1 MRQESNTT
9 WTDYSPSSH
18 RLSSVLRRY
27 APISLI
33 IVTGLMLTA
42 VILSIA
48 ESSALGIVVAGVGF
62 TCLFAVYMVLLIG
75 RKAQVEQ
82 TVIERAADLEREIN
96 ERKQAEVT
104 IQEQYDEIQIH
115 AFELE
120 AANHELR
127 HTQEKILEL
136 NQFLEEN
143 VKARTVE
150 LEDVNKD
157 LEAFIYS
164 VSHDL
169 RAPLRHIN
177 GFSRI
182 LQSEHSGQLSEE
194 AMRYLDKIAQSASNM
209 GNLVDGLLN
218 LSRIG
223 RKPLELEKVD
233 LNSVVDGVKL
243 ELEPEIGNR
252 DIEWKIEPLPE
263 IECDFVLMKQVVVN
277 LLSNAVKFTRN
288 SDGVVIEVKPLS
300 SGESGFMVK
309 DNGAGFD
316 MEYTEKLFGV
326 FERLH
331 RKEDFEGTGI
341 GLATVHRIVDNH
353 NGRVWAEAEVNKG
366 ATFYVELPHLHEV
379 EKEVSRSGER

>member
-1 MRQESNTT
+1 VLV
-9 WTDYSPSSH
+9 SH
-18 RLSSVLRRY
+18 
-27 APISLI
+27 ASL
-33 IVTGLMLTA
+33 
-42 VILSIA
+42 
-48 ESSALGIVVAGVGF
+48 
-62 TCLFAVYMVLLIG
+62 
-75 RKAQVEQ
+75 
-82 TVIERAADLEREIN
+82 
-96 ERKQAEVT
+96 
-104 IQEQYDEIQIH
+104 
-115 AFELE
+115 LE

-136 NQFLEEN
+136 NQSLEEN

-150 LEDVNKD
+150 LECANKD

-182 LQSEHSGQLSEE
+182 LQSEHSEQLSEE

-223 RKPLELEKVD
+223 RKPLELEIVD
-233 LNSVVDGVKL
+233 LNSVVDGVKS
-243 ELEPEIGNR
+243 ELETEIGNR

-263 IECDFVLMKQVVVN
+263 IECDPVLMKQVVVN

-288 SDGVVIEVKPLS
+288 SDGAVIEVKPLS

-366 ATFYVELPHLHEV
+366 ATFYVELPHLDEV
-379 EKEVSRSGER
+379 EKEVSYSGER